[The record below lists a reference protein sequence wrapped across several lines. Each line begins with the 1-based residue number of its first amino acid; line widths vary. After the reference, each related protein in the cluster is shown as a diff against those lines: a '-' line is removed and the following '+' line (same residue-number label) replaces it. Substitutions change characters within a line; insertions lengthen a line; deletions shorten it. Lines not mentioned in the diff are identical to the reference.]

1 MKIEKKSVWLSRTVW
16 LAIAQALV
24 GILTAVLAAD
34 PDLQKIGGL
43 LMLKSSADLLLRV
56 LTEKPLDL

>member
-1 MKIEKKSVWLSRTVW
+1 MKKPLYKSRTVW
-16 LAIAQALV
+16 LAVAQAIV

-56 LTEKPLDL
+56 LTNKPLDL

>member
-1 MKIEKKSVWLSRTVW
+1 MKKKPLWKSRTVI
-16 LAIAQALV
+16 LAILQAIV

>member
-1 MKIEKKSVWLSRTVW
+1 MKKPIWKSRTVI
-16 LAIAQALV
+16 LAILQAIV

-56 LTEKPLDL
+56 LTNKPLDL